1 MTKQKRKAA
10 EPQQLQAQVPQKQPQ
25 KPQRY
30 PRRYRRPHSRTGR
43 TAQTRYLQKARK
55 ALRRHSDDNALTK
68 QEAAFVLHVR
78 AMVNYR
84 SWRRRERKAAARRR
98 HHYALRLD
106 RRVMKMLKTWTPRRA
121 S

>member
-1 MTKQKRKAA
+1 MRPAKVER
-10 EPQQLQAQVPQKQPQ
+10 QP
-25 KPQRY
+25 
-30 PRRYRRPHSRTGR
+30 
-43 TAQTRYLQKARK
+43 
-55 ALRRHSDDNALTK
+55 
-68 QEAAFVLHVR
+68 AFVLHTR
-78 AMVNYR
+78 PMINYR